1 MKTFLS
7 LILLAFIVFIPNRM
21 FSQNQVGGQI
31 VDKENQPVSFANVVL
46 LNAKDSVSVIK
57 GMISEDDGSFLF
69 EEIENRPYVLKIS
82 FLGFADYI
90 KRFEV
95 EGNTNLGKIELQE
108 TSNSL
113 DEVTVKARKP
123 KIERKIDRIS
133 FNVENSVISSLNTY
147 EILKR
152 TPGVIVSQGEL
163 LVKNRPA
170 TVYINDRKV
179 YLSTAE
185 LEQLLSG
192 LSGENVKS
200 VEVITTPPARY
211 EAEGSGAI
219 LNIVMSKNP
228 SIGYK
233 GSVNASNT
241 VAVLPK
247 YSLGT
252 SQYYKTNNLNAFA
265 SYNFNANNI
274 YKNDESN
281 VTYFES
287 DGSENSTWLGDFE
300 RDTKNYAHSLNTILD
315 FTLSEKSSLSL
326 SANLNFTPKNDSDL
340 RGQTDIYSASGRL
353 DSLFT
358 TDSRLEN
365 EAKNMLFN
373 ADFSTSL
380 GENGA
385 KLSAQV
391 NYIRYDKDQDQDL
404 NTTYFYGNGDEIRNN
419 IIMTRAMQNSDIY
432 TGQVDITTNMGS
444 LPVET
449 GIKYA
454 GITSNSALDFYNN
467 TFALQVDELSDALD
481 YDENIYAAYFS
492 TSKELGKWSLKA
504 GLRGE
509 YTDIS
514 GISAQN
520 GLVND
525 QDYFQLFPT
534 FYAMRSIGEE
544 SSISLEYNRRI
555 ERPRFQSLNPFQYYI
570 NENNVKEGNPALVP
584 GIANKVLF
592 NYSYKGALF
601 FDLYWDRVD
610 HSPSVL
616 SFQDNQKQLLRTVND
631 NLDYTQQFSLD
642 ITYANF
648 VTNWYYLY
656 GYLSGFYMENQ
667 IYARESAAETYTID
681 TFSAFLNVGNY
692 FYFGGD
698 GTFSG
703 NVNTYFLPNILA
715 GSYKYENPQFGLDL
729 GLRKTFMNNKISV
742 SINAEDILRTMNI
755 PMQSQ
760 YLNQDNGF
768 YAISETRRIT
778 FGVRYNF
785 GNFRLNDNNRAIN
798 ADEETRL
805 KERQVLD

>member
-7 LILLAFIVFIPNRM
+7 LILLAFIVFMPNRL

-31 VDKENQPVSFANVVL
+31 VDKENQPVSFANVIL

-69 EEIENRPYVLKIS
+69 EEIENRPYILKIS

-340 RGQTDIYSASGRL
+340 KGQTDIYSASGSL

-419 IIMTRAMQNSDIY
+419 IIMTKAMQNSDIY

-509 YTDIS
+509 YTDIT

-534 FYAMRSIGEE
+534 FYAMRNIGEE

-610 HSPSVL
+610 RSPSVL
-616 SFQDNQKQLLRTVND
+616 SFQDNQNQLLRTVND

>member
-1 MKTFLS
+1 MKTFLP
-7 LILLAFIVFIPNRM
+7 LILLAFIVFIPNRV

-69 EEIENRPYVLKIS
+69 EEIENRPYILKIS

-113 DEVTVKARKP
+113 DEVTLKARKP

-281 VTYFES
+281 VTYFEP

-340 RGQTDIYSASGRL
+340 RGQTDIYSASGSL

-419 IIMTRAMQNSDIY
+419 IIMTKAMQNSDIY

-509 YTDIS
+509 YTDIT

-534 FYAMRSIGEE
+534 FYAMRNIGEE

-610 HSPSVL
+610 RSPSVL
-616 SFQDNQKQLLRTVND
+616 SFQDNQNQLLRTVND

>member
-7 LILLAFIVFIPNRM
+7 LILLAFIVFIPNRV

-281 VTYFES
+281 VTYFEP

-340 RGQTDIYSASGRL
+340 NGQTDIYSASGSL

-419 IIMTRAMQNSDIY
+419 IIMTKAMQNSDIY

-534 FYAMRSIGEE
+534 FYAMRSLGEE

>member
-1 MKTFLS
+1 MKTFLP
-7 LILLAFIVFIPNRM
+7 LILLAFIVFIPNRV
-21 FSQNQVGGQI
+21 FSQNQVRGQI

-281 VTYFES
+281 VTYFEP

-340 RGQTDIYSASGRL
+340 NGQTDIYSASGSL

-534 FYAMRSIGEE
+534 FYAMRSLGEE

-592 NYSYKGALF
+592 NYSYKGTLF

-610 HSPSVL
+610 RSPSVL
-616 SFQDNQKQLLRTVND
+616 SFQDNQNQLLRTVND

>member
-1 MKTFLS
+1 
-7 LILLAFIVFIPNRM
+7 M

-419 IIMTRAMQNSDIY
+419 IIMTKAMQNSDIY

-492 TSKELGKWSLKA
+492 TSKDLGKWSLKA

-509 YTDIS
+509 YTDIT

-570 NENNVKEGNPALVP
+570 NENNVKEGNPALIP

>member
-1 MKTFLS
+1 MKTFLP
-7 LILLAFIVFIPNRM
+7 LILLAFIVFIPNRV
-21 FSQNQVGGQI
+21 FSQNQVRGQI

-113 DEVTVKARKP
+113 DEVTLKARKP

-281 VTYFES
+281 VTYFEP

-340 RGQTDIYSASGRL
+340 NGQTDIYSASGSL

-534 FYAMRSIGEE
+534 FYAMRSLGEE

-616 SFQDNQKQLLRTVND
+616 SFQDNQNQLLRTVND

>member
-570 NENNVKEGNPALVP
+570 NENNVKEGNPALIP

>member
-1 MKTFLS
+1 
-7 LILLAFIVFIPNRM
+7 M
-21 FSQNQVGGQI
+21 FSQNQVRGQI

-281 VTYFES
+281 VTYFEP

-340 RGQTDIYSASGRL
+340 NGQTDIYSASGSL

-492 TSKELGKWSLKA
+492 TSKDLGKWSLKA

-509 YTDIS
+509 YTDIT

-534 FYAMRSIGEE
+534 FYAMRSLGEE

-616 SFQDNQKQLLRTVND
+616 SFQDNQNQLLRTVND

>member
-1 MKTFLS
+1 MKTFLP
-7 LILLAFIVFIPNRM
+7 LILLAFIVFIPNRV

-281 VTYFES
+281 VTYFEP

-340 RGQTDIYSASGRL
+340 RGQTDIYSASGSL

-432 TGQVDITTNMGS
+432 TGQVDITTDMGS

-492 TSKELGKWSLKA
+492 TSKDLGKWSLKA

-534 FYAMRSIGEE
+534 FYAMRSLGEE

-610 HSPSVL
+610 RSPSVL
-616 SFQDNQKQLLRTVND
+616 SFQDNQNQLLRTVND

>member
-340 RGQTDIYSASGRL
+340 RGQTDIYSASGSL

-492 TSKELGKWSLKA
+492 TSKDLGKWSLKA

-509 YTDIS
+509 YTDIT

-570 NENNVKEGNPALVP
+570 NENNVKEGNPALIP

>member
-419 IIMTRAMQNSDIY
+419 IIMTKAMQNSDIY

-492 TSKELGKWSLKA
+492 TSKDLGKWSLKA

-509 YTDIS
+509 YTDIT

-570 NENNVKEGNPALVP
+570 NENNVKEGNPALIP

>member
-1 MKTFLS
+1 MKTFLP
-7 LILLAFIVFIPNRM
+7 LILLAFIVFIPNRV
-21 FSQNQVGGQI
+21 FSQNQVRGQI

-281 VTYFES
+281 VTYFEP

-534 FYAMRSIGEE
+534 FYAMRSLGEE

>member
-1 MKTFLS
+1 MKTFLP
-7 LILLAFIVFIPNRM
+7 LILLAFIVFIPNRV
-21 FSQNQVGGQI
+21 FSQNQVRGQI

-281 VTYFES
+281 VTYFEP

-340 RGQTDIYSASGRL
+340 NGQTDIYSASGSL

-492 TSKELGKWSLKA
+492 TSKDLGKWSLKA

-509 YTDIS
+509 YTDIT

-534 FYAMRSIGEE
+534 FYAMRSLGEE

-616 SFQDNQKQLLRTVND
+616 SFQDNQNQLLRTVND

>member
-7 LILLAFIVFIPNRM
+7 LILLAFIVFIPNRV

-281 VTYFES
+281 VTYFEP

-340 RGQTDIYSASGRL
+340 NGQTDIYSASGSL

-534 FYAMRSIGEE
+534 FYAMRSLGEE

-616 SFQDNQKQLLRTVND
+616 SFQDNQNQLLRTVND

>member
-1 MKTFLS
+1 MKTFLP
-7 LILLAFIVFIPNRM
+7 LILLAFIVFIPNRV
-21 FSQNQVGGQI
+21 FSQNQVRGQI

-281 VTYFES
+281 VTYFEP

-340 RGQTDIYSASGRL
+340 NGQTDIYSASGSL

-534 FYAMRSIGEE
+534 FYAMRSLGEE

>member
-1 MKTFLS
+1 MKTFLP
-7 LILLAFIVFIPNRM
+7 LILLAFIVFIPNRV

-200 VEVITTPPARY
+200 IEVITTPPARY

-281 VTYFES
+281 VTYFEP

-340 RGQTDIYSASGRL
+340 NGQTDIYSASGSL

-534 FYAMRSIGEE
+534 FYAMRSLGEE

-610 HSPSVL
+610 HSPSIL

>member
-1 MKTFLS
+1 M
-7 LILLAFIVFIPNRM
+7 
-21 FSQNQVGGQI
+21 
-31 VDKENQPVSFANVVL
+31 
-46 LNAKDSVSVIK
+46 
-57 GMISEDDGSFLF
+57 
-69 EEIENRPYVLKIS
+69 
-82 FLGFADYI
+82 
-90 KRFEV
+90 
-95 EGNTNLGKIELQE
+95 
-108 TSNSL
+108 
-113 DEVTVKARKP
+113 
-123 KIERKIDRIS
+123 
-133 FNVENSVISSLNTY
+133 ENSVISSLNTY

-281 VTYFES
+281 VTYFEP

-340 RGQTDIYSASGRL
+340 RGQTDIYSASGSL

-534 FYAMRSIGEE
+534 FYAMRSLGEE

-616 SFQDNQKQLLRTVND
+616 SFQDNQNQLLRTVND

>member
-1 MKTFLS
+1 MKTFLP
-7 LILLAFIVFIPNRM
+7 LILLAFIVFIPNRV
-21 FSQNQVGGQI
+21 FSQNQVRGQI

-69 EEIENRPYVLKIS
+69 EEIENRPYILKIS

-281 VTYFES
+281 VTYFEP

-340 RGQTDIYSASGRL
+340 NGQTDIYSASGSL

-534 FYAMRSIGEE
+534 FYAMRSLGEE

-616 SFQDNQKQLLRTVND
+616 SFQDNQNQLLRTVND

>member
-419 IIMTRAMQNSDIY
+419 IIMTKAMQNSDIY

-616 SFQDNQKQLLRTVND
+616 SFQDNQNQLLRTVND

>member
-1 MKTFLS
+1 MKTFLP
-7 LILLAFIVFIPNRM
+7 LILLAFIVFIPNRV
-21 FSQNQVGGQI
+21 FSQNQVRGQI

-281 VTYFES
+281 VTYFEP

-340 RGQTDIYSASGRL
+340 NGQTDIYSASGSL

-492 TSKELGKWSLKA
+492 TSKDLGKWSLKA

-534 FYAMRSIGEE
+534 FYAMRSLGEE

-570 NENNVKEGNPALVP
+570 NENNVKEGNPALIP

-616 SFQDNQKQLLRTVND
+616 SFQDNQNQLLRTVND

>member
-7 LILLAFIVFIPNRM
+7 LILLAFIVFIPNRV
-21 FSQNQVGGQI
+21 FSQNQVRGQI

-281 VTYFES
+281 VTYFEP

-340 RGQTDIYSASGRL
+340 NGQTDIYSASGSL

-419 IIMTRAMQNSDIY
+419 IIMTKAMQNSDIY

-492 TSKELGKWSLKA
+492 TSKDLGKWSLKA

-509 YTDIS
+509 YTDIT

-570 NENNVKEGNPALVP
+570 NENNVKEGNPALIP

-616 SFQDNQKQLLRTVND
+616 SFQDNQNQLLRTVND

>member
-1 MKTFLS
+1 MKTFLP

-419 IIMTRAMQNSDIY
+419 IIMTKAMQNSDIY

-534 FYAMRSIGEE
+534 FYAMRSLGEE

>member
-1 MKTFLS
+1 MKTFLP
-7 LILLAFIVFIPNRM
+7 LILLAFIVFIPNRV
-21 FSQNQVGGQI
+21 FSQNQVRGQI

-113 DEVTVKARKP
+113 DEVTLKARKP

-281 VTYFES
+281 VTYFEP

-340 RGQTDIYSASGRL
+340 NGQTDIYSASGSL

-509 YTDIS
+509 YTDIT

-534 FYAMRSIGEE
+534 FYAMRSLGEE

-616 SFQDNQKQLLRTVND
+616 SFQDNQNQLLRTVND

>member
-1 MKTFLS
+1 MKTFLP
-7 LILLAFIVFIPNRM
+7 LILLAFIVFIPNRV
-21 FSQNQVGGQI
+21 FSQNQVRGQI

-281 VTYFES
+281 VTYFEP

-340 RGQTDIYSASGRL
+340 RGQTDIYSASGSL

-419 IIMTRAMQNSDIY
+419 IIMTKAMQNSDIY

-534 FYAMRSIGEE
+534 FYAMRNIGEE

-610 HSPSVL
+610 RSPSVL
-616 SFQDNQKQLLRTVND
+616 SFQDNQNQLLRTVND

>member
-1 MKTFLS
+1 MKTFLP
-7 LILLAFIVFIPNRM
+7 LILLAFIVFIPNRV
-21 FSQNQVGGQI
+21 FSQNQVRGQI

-281 VTYFES
+281 VTYFEP

-340 RGQTDIYSASGRL
+340 RGQTDIYSASGSL

-365 EAKNMLFN
+365 EGKNMLFN

-534 FYAMRSIGEE
+534 FYAMRSLGEE

>member
-7 LILLAFIVFIPNRM
+7 LILLAFIVFIPNRV

-281 VTYFES
+281 VTYFEP

-340 RGQTDIYSASGRL
+340 RGQTDIYSASGSL

-419 IIMTRAMQNSDIY
+419 IIMTKAMQNSDIY

-509 YTDIS
+509 YTDIT

-534 FYAMRSIGEE
+534 FYAMRNIGEE

-610 HSPSVL
+610 RSPSVL
-616 SFQDNQKQLLRTVND
+616 SFQDNQNQLLRTVND

>member
-1 MKTFLS
+1 MKTFLP
-7 LILLAFIVFIPNRM
+7 LILLAFIVFIPNRV
-21 FSQNQVGGQI
+21 FSQNQVRGQI

-281 VTYFES
+281 VTYFEP

-340 RGQTDIYSASGRL
+340 RGQTDIYSASGSL

-492 TSKELGKWSLKA
+492 TSKDLGKWSLKA

-509 YTDIS
+509 YTDIT

>member
-1 MKTFLS
+1 MKTFLP
-7 LILLAFIVFIPNRM
+7 LILLAFIVFIPNRV
-21 FSQNQVGGQI
+21 FSQNQVRGQI

-113 DEVTVKARKP
+113 DEVTLKARKP

-281 VTYFES
+281 VTYFEP

-340 RGQTDIYSASGRL
+340 NGQTDIYSASGSL

-419 IIMTRAMQNSDIY
+419 IIMTKAMQNSDIY

-534 FYAMRSIGEE
+534 FYAMRSLGEE

-616 SFQDNQKQLLRTVND
+616 SFQDNQNQLLRTVND

>member
-7 LILLAFIVFIPNRM
+7 LILLAFIVFIPNRV
-21 FSQNQVGGQI
+21 FSQNQVRGQI

-281 VTYFES
+281 VTYFEP

-340 RGQTDIYSASGRL
+340 NGQTDIYSASGSL

-534 FYAMRSIGEE
+534 FYAMRSLGEE

-616 SFQDNQKQLLRTVND
+616 SFQDNQNQLLRTVND

>member
-281 VTYFES
+281 VTYFEP

-340 RGQTDIYSASGRL
+340 NGQTDIYSASGSL

-492 TSKELGKWSLKA
+492 TSKDLGKWSLKA

-509 YTDIS
+509 YTDIT

-570 NENNVKEGNPALVP
+570 NENNVKEGNPALIP

-616 SFQDNQKQLLRTVND
+616 SFQDNQNQLLRTVND

>member
-1 MKTFLS
+1 MKTFLP
-7 LILLAFIVFIPNRM
+7 LILLAFIVFIPNRV

-281 VTYFES
+281 VTYFEP

-340 RGQTDIYSASGRL
+340 RGQTDIYSASGSL

-492 TSKELGKWSLKA
+492 TSKDLGKWSLKA

-509 YTDIS
+509 YTDIT

-534 FYAMRSIGEE
+534 FYAMRSLGEE

-616 SFQDNQKQLLRTVND
+616 SFQDNQNQLLRTVND

>member
-1 MKTFLS
+1 MKTFLP
-7 LILLAFIVFIPNRM
+7 LILLAFIVFIPNRV
-21 FSQNQVGGQI
+21 FSQNQVRGQI

-340 RGQTDIYSASGRL
+340 NGQTDIYSASGSL

-419 IIMTRAMQNSDIY
+419 IIMTKAMQNSDIY

-534 FYAMRSIGEE
+534 FYAMRSLGEE

-616 SFQDNQKQLLRTVND
+616 SFQDNQNQLLRTVND

>member
-1 MKTFLS
+1 MKTFLP
-7 LILLAFIVFIPNRM
+7 LILLAFIVFIPNRV
-21 FSQNQVGGQI
+21 FSQNQVRGQI

-69 EEIENRPYVLKIS
+69 EEIENRPYILKIS

-113 DEVTVKARKP
+113 DEVTLKARKP

-281 VTYFES
+281 VTYFEP

-340 RGQTDIYSASGRL
+340 RGQTDIYSASGSL

-419 IIMTRAMQNSDIY
+419 IIMTKAMQNSDIY

-534 FYAMRSIGEE
+534 FYAMRNIGEE

-616 SFQDNQKQLLRTVND
+616 SFQDNQNQLLRTVND

>member
-340 RGQTDIYSASGRL
+340 NGQTDIYSASGSL

-419 IIMTRAMQNSDIY
+419 IIMTKAMQNSDIY

-492 TSKELGKWSLKA
+492 TSKDLGKWSLKA

-509 YTDIS
+509 YTDIT

-616 SFQDNQKQLLRTVND
+616 SFQDNQNQLLRTVND

>member
-1 MKTFLS
+1 MKTFLP
-7 LILLAFIVFIPNRM
+7 LILLAFIVFIPNRV
-21 FSQNQVGGQI
+21 FSQNQVRGQI

-281 VTYFES
+281 VTYFEP

-340 RGQTDIYSASGRL
+340 NGQTDIYSASGSL

-419 IIMTRAMQNSDIY
+419 IIMTKAMQNSDIY

-534 FYAMRSIGEE
+534 FYAMRSLGEE

-616 SFQDNQKQLLRTVND
+616 SFQDNQNQLLRTVND

>member
-419 IIMTRAMQNSDIY
+419 IIMTKAMQNSDIY

-570 NENNVKEGNPALVP
+570 NENNVKEGNPALIP

>member
-7 LILLAFIVFIPNRM
+7 LILLAFIVFIPNRV

-281 VTYFES
+281 VTYFEP

-340 RGQTDIYSASGRL
+340 NGQTDIYSASGSL

-534 FYAMRSIGEE
+534 FYAMRSLGEE

-570 NENNVKEGNPALVP
+570 NENNVKEGNPALIP

-616 SFQDNQKQLLRTVND
+616 SFQDNQNQLLRTVND